1 MDDLTTSQ
9 PTIPATSQVGLILT
23 AALTLLAT
31 VLVPVRF
38 WARHITGARVGPD
51 EWLVLGSLVG
61 AYWTLALTVLAIFK
75 GAMGQ
80 TLVRAFLWSPTSA
93 FDLLY
98 YVFIFQ
104 FSYLVSCQL
113 VKLAVLV
120 FYWRTLP
127 SNLVRRGVKVLVVMC
142 ALWSVAA
149 LILNLVQCEP
159 VSFFWLRSDGY
170 CRFDSSLYAVGIAI
184 PNTVID
190 IAIAILPLRDILQL
204 RLSFWRKVGVLMI
217 MCIGGM

>member
-1 MDDLTTSQ
+1 MDGPTTPQ
-9 PTIPATSQVGLILT
+9 PTIPATSRWALGLT

-31 VLVPVRF
+31 ILVPMRF
-38 WARHITGARVGPD
+38 WARHITGARVGAD

-61 AYWTLALTVLAIFK
+61 AYWTLALTVLAVVK

-80 TLVRAFLWSPTSA
+80 TLIMAFLWAPNSA

-104 FSYLVSCQL
+104 FSYLVSSQL

-127 SNLVRRGVKVLVVMC
+127 SDLIRRGFKVLVVMC
-142 ALWSVAA
+142 AFWSVAA
-149 LILNLVQCEP
+149 LILGIIQCEP
-159 VSFFWLRSDGY
+159 VRYFWLRGDGY

-184 PNTVID
+184 PNTIID
-190 IAIAILPLRDILQL
+190 IAIATLPLRDILQL
-204 RLSFWRKVGVLMI
+204 RIGFWRKVGVLLI
-217 MCIGGM
+217 LCIGGM